1 METKELI
8 AKIEANRAY
17 YVTYANQCM
26 YELAKKYKTEPY
38 PSGGG
43 AFIIHNINQATL
55 EKICAKYGCSGFM
68 AQDGKTGVVR
78 NFGFY
83 K

>member
-1 METKELI
+1 MS
-8 AKIEANRAY
+8 ANRAY
-17 YVTYANQCM
+17 YVAYANQCM
-26 YELAKKYKTEPY
+26 DELAKKYKTEPY
-38 PSGGG
+38 PCGGG

-68 AQDGKTGVVR
+68 AQDGITGVVK
-78 NFGFY
+78 NFGYY